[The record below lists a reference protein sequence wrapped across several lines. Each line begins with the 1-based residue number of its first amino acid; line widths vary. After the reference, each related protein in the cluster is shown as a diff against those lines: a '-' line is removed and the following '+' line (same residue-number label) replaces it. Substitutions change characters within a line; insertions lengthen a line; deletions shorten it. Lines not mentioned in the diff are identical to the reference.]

1 MSISIAEWK
10 HAAMFRKQVK
20 GKKEKKPKCT
30 RDEYNVIMFDYTLK
44 RFPFVCRYFNF
55 IAEGGCVL
63 SVGWRPGGVNL
74 YASGFFLLLMQ
85 KYIYNKKCLVYIN
98 NCEICTFL
106 V

>member
-30 RDEYNVIMFDYTLK
+30 RDEYNVIMFHYTLK

-63 SVGWRPGGVNL
+63 SVGWRPGVL
-74 YASGFFLLLMQ
+74 TFILQVFFAFNA
-85 KYIYNKKCLVYIN
+85 KIYLQ
-98 NCEICTFL
+98 
-106 V
+106 

>member
-30 RDEYNVIMFDYTLK
+30 RDEYNVIMFHYTLK

-55 IAEGGCVL
+55 IAEG
-63 SVGWRPGGVNL
+63 VGWRPGGVNL
-74 YASGFFLLLMQ
+74 YASGFFFAFNA
-85 KYIYNKKCLVYIN
+85 KIYLQ
-98 NCEICTFL
+98 
-106 V
+106 